1 MDLAGGSVIWFLL
14 SLCAAFGQET
24 ETDITGYWVS
34 EQGVKVFIPLMR
46 DGRMPV
52 VLMHGKP
59 KVLLGDW
66 DWGTQTL
73 TVNNSRFGIDNGK
86 LTVQNAKAM
95 QTHELKRSVIEH
107 SSDGVWFHENKG
119 ELIIADDGKK
129 TWVIHIPISQQA
141 TIHKAKWK
149 EDTLIQ
155 TKLHGRCTL
164 DLGYEPDLPDLMW
177 MICNTYEHDWVRI
190 HTPTPF
196 LTADWSGT
204 WTSDTEWTLKVEMSG
219 QQFTKFY
226 MESADRIVDF
236 DASWL
241 GGSQGKSILLARRKD
256 TDAIATVSP
265 SYPNALVLRIDGTEM
280 LFYR

>member
-1 MDLAGGSVIWFLL
+1 MLGL
-14 SLCAAFGQET
+14 SAFGQET
-24 ETDITGYWVS
+24 ETDITGYWIS

-52 VLMHGKP
+52 VLMNGKP

-66 DWGTQTL
+66 DWATQTL
-73 TVNNSRFGIDNGK
+73 KVNNSRFGIDNGR
-86 LTVQNAKAM
+86 LTIQNTKAM
-95 QTHELKRSVIEH
+95 QSHALKRSVTDH
-107 SSDGVWFHENKG
+107 SSDGVWFHEDKG

-129 TWVIHIPISQQA
+129 TWIIHIPVSQQA

-149 EDTLIQ
+149 NNTLIQ
-155 TKLHGRCTL
+155 SKLDGRCAI
-164 DLGYEPDLPDLMW
+164 DLSYEPELPDLIW
-177 MICNTYEHDWVRI
+177 MICTGYEHDWVRI

-204 WTSDTEWTLKVEMSG
+204 WTSDNKWTLQVEMSG

-226 MESADRIVDF
+226 MESEERIVDF
-236 DASWL
+236 EASWL
-241 GGSQGKSILLARRKD
+241 GGSQGKSILLERRRD
-256 TDAIATVSP
+256 SDAMATVSP

>member
-1 MDLAGGSVIWFLL
+1 MIWFLL
-14 SLCAAFGQET
+14 SLCSAFGQET

-34 EQGVKVFIPLMR
+34 EQGIKVFIPLMR

-73 TVNNSRFGIDNGK
+73 KVNNSQFGIDNGK
-86 LTVQNAKAM
+86 LIIQTEKAK
-95 QTHELKRSVIEH
+95 QTHELKRSVRTH
-107 SSDGVWFHENKG
+107 TSDGVWFHENKG
-119 ELIIADDGKK
+119 ELIISDDGKK
-129 TWVIHIPISQQA
+129 TWGIHIPISQQA

-149 EDTLIQ
+149 RDTLIQ
-155 TKLHGRCTL
+155 TKLDGRCTL
-164 DLGYEPDLPDLMW
+164 DLAYEPELPDLMW
-177 MICNTYEHDWVRI
+177 MICNNYEHDWVRI
-190 HTPTPF
+190 HTPTQF
-196 LTADWSGT
+196 LITDWSGT
-204 WTSDTEWTLKVEMSG
+204 WTSDNDWTLQVEMNG

-226 MESADRIVDF
+226 IESADRIVDF
-236 DASWL
+236 EAGWL
-241 GGSQGKSILLARRKD
+241 GGSQGNSILLERRKES
-256 TDAIATVSP
+256 DASATVSP

>member
-1 MDLAGGSVIWFLL
+1 MIWFLL
-14 SLCAAFGQET
+14 SLCSAFGQET

-34 EQGVKVFIPLMR
+34 EQGIKVFIPLMR

-73 TVNNSRFGIDNGK
+73 KVNNSQFGIDNGK
-86 LTVQNAKAM
+86 LIIQTEKAK
-95 QTHELKRSVIEH
+95 QTHELKRSVRTH
-107 SSDGVWFHENKG
+107 TSDGVWFHENKG
-119 ELIIADDGKK
+119 ELIISDDGKK

-149 EDTLIQ
+149 RDTLIQ
-155 TKLHGRCTL
+155 TKLDGRCTL
-164 DLGYEPDLPDLMW
+164 DLAYEPELPDLMW
-177 MICNTYEHDWVRI
+177 MICNNYEHDWVRI
-190 HTPTPF
+190 HTPTQF
-196 LTADWSGT
+196 LITDWSGT
-204 WTSDTEWTLKVEMSG
+204 WTSDNDWTLQVEMNG

-226 MESADRIVDF
+226 IESADRIVDF
-236 DASWL
+236 EAGWL
-241 GGSQGKSILLARRKD
+241 GGSQGNSILLERRKES
-256 TDAIATVSP
+256 DASATVSP